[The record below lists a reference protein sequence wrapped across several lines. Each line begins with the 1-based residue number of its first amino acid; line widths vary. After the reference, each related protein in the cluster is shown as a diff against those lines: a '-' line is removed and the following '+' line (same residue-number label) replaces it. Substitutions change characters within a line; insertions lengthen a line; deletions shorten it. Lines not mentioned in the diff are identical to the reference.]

1 MEELWSVYK
10 DHIKKITLFSDEIK
24 KKKKMCDNNDL
35 VAQSHLIKTVYFK
48 ENYNMI
54 IKKLYKFFNI
64 LVIEIFDW

>member
-1 MEELWSVYK
+1 
-10 DHIKKITLFSDEIK
+10 
-24 KKKKMCDNNDL
+24 MCDNNDL